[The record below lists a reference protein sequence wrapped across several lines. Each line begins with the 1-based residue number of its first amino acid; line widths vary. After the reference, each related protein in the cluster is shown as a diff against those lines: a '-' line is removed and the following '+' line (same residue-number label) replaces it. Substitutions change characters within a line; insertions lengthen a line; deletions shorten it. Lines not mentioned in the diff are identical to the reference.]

1 MFDFAAHLMCVGQ
14 SLEEA
19 CVNTFTEAKR
29 KLPSIIFLP
38 HIDTWWDMA
47 QPSLRLAFL
56 TLLQGKTYI
65 IIPTRLLIVGFA

>member
-1 MFDFAAHLMCVGQ
+1 MLTATIHNAMIGQ

-47 QPSLRLAFL
+47 QPTLRLTFL
-56 TLLQGKTYI
+56 TLLQGSFLWW
-65 IIPTRLLIVGFA
+65 PLAGPN